1 MRTLPTFSHG
11 LRLPSFSSTIAGASK
26 ARPNSLNP
34 VHRSCRRKT
43 RCNSSKPE
51 LNTNHPRVVDSSPP
65 IIHRIACGCGRRRF
79 METVGTSVLIPAISP
94 CACSSSPIPDSS
106 KDELKKFHPPKPD
119 WYEELYASVLN
130 KFMKSYEA
138 EVEGYKSKLFD
149 QLRGKAKDILEIG
162 IGTGPNLKF
171 YAGDAG
177 VNVVGADP
185 NKKMEKYARAAA
197 EATGLPPANFQFVQA
212 VGEALPLA
220 DASVDAVIGTLVL
233 CSVSDVNRTLEEIK
247 RVLRPGGLYLFLEHV
262 GAKDGT
268 VLRFAQNVLNPLQKL
283 LADGCHLTRETGNCI
298 AEAGFSELDSNI
310 VFVSKASLVNP
321 QVYGIA
327 RK

>member
-1 MRTLPTFSHG
+1 MEALGTASLLPA
-11 LRLPSFSSTIAGASK
+11 L
-26 ARPNSLNP
+26 
-34 VHRSCRRKT
+34 
-43 RCNSSKPE
+43 
-51 LNTNHPRVVDSSPP
+51 
-65 IIHRIACGCGRRRF
+65 
-79 METVGTSVLIPAISP
+79 SP
-94 CACSSSPIPDSS
+94 CACSSAPIPESS
-106 KDELKKFHPPKPD
+106 KDVLNKFHPPKPD
-119 WYEELYASVLN
+119 WYNELYATILN

-138 EVEGYKSKLFD
+138 EVAGYKSQLFD

-177 VNVVGADP
+177 VNVIGADP
-185 NKKMEKYARAAA
+185 NDKMEKYARASA
-197 EATGLPPANFQFVQA
+197 EATGLPSANFQFVQA

-233 CSVSDVNRTLEEIK
+233 CSVTDVNRTLEEIK
-247 RVLRPGGLYLFLEHV
+247 RVLRPGGSYMFLEHV

-268 VLRFAQNVLNPLQKL
+268 LLRCVQNILNPVQKFVS
-283 LADGCHLTRETGNCI
+283 DGCHLTRETGNYI
-298 AEAGFSELDSNI
+298 SEAGFSELDSNM

-321 QVYGIA
+321 QIYGVA